1 MKRLG
6 SNDFPAAPRLARW
19 LVALRVPPRERE
31 FVLGDLDEGY
41 ADRLASADIRAARL
55 WYWSQ
60 VLSTL
65 RSSWHIAPAPHH
77 TRRGDG
83 SMTSL
88 WSDLRFVLRSLARAP
103 LFALLVILTLTV
115 GIGATSALFSV
126 VYPVLLAPPPY
137 PESDRLMML
146 SERAA
151 DGGDDGIGW
160 LTFDDTRRETQVFSS
175 MAAMSYW
182 TPTLQSGDDVLS
194 LNGQRVSHTFFK
206 TLGVRPA
213 LGRDFTAEEDRM
225 ETRRVVILS
234 DALWR
239 SHFGADPSI
248 VGRTTL
254 INGTAYLVAGVMPRD
269 FQSLLYPQAE
279 LWGPLGY
286 EPTTESACRSCH
298 HLRVIGRLRPGIS
311 LAGAKEQLDAYFASL
326 KQRYPDQY
334 GAVTARVWTLREEV
348 SGKVR
353 ASLIGLFAAV
363 GLLLLL
369 ACANVA
375 NLFLGRTGERQTEL
389 SVRMAL
395 GAERSRLVR
404 LVSVEAVVL
413 AVIGGLL
420 GVLVAWSG
428 TRLLVAFLQIPP
440 ALATRVSTAAP
451 VLVFALL
458 MTTVSALIGGTLPAL
473 LSLKESVLADIRVG
487 SRSMVGRTRHRLRN
501 GVVVAEVAL
510 AVMLLVG
517 AGLQVRS
524 LQKTLQVTTGFVAQG
539 VETLEVGVIGPR
551 YLPDGAARNY
561 FAQFLERAA
570 AVPGV
575 QAVAISSQ
583 LPLGGGYDA
592 WGVHRQ
598 DKPSEHPETDPDA
611 QRFAVSPQYLD
622 VMRIPVVKGRG
633 FTAADRAGAPYV
645 ILLNRAAV
653 RKIFGGDDPIG
664 VRVRIGGSDTP
675 DRTVVGIVDDVH
687 HLSLERNIE
696 SQMYVPYDQFKNEE
710 SDFMVVAR
718 TSGAPSAAG
727 QALRGVAKSLDPGS
741 VVSKIQSMDDVVDAA
756 MKNRRLASSLI
767 GAFALIA
774 LLLASGGLY
783 GVMSAS
789 VTERGREMGLRTAL
803 GASPTSVVR
812 LVVRRGILLTT
823 VGSAIGAAGVIAAQR
838 LIQQFIFGVT
848 PSDPVTLLAV
858 VLVLTMIALIA
869 CMLPALR
876 ASRVDPAVALRG
888 D

>member
-1 MKRLG
+1 
-6 SNDFPAAPRLARW
+6 
-19 LVALRVPPRERE
+19 
-31 FVLGDLDEGY
+31 
-41 ADRLASADIRAARL
+41 
-55 WYWSQ
+55 
-60 VLSTL
+60 
-65 RSSWHIAPAPHH
+65 
-77 TRRGDG
+77 
-83 SMTSL
+83 MTSL
-88 WSDLRFVLRSLARAP
+88 WSDLRFVLRSLSRSP
-103 LFALLVILTLTV
+103 LFAALVILTLTV

-151 DGGDDGIGW
+151 NGGDDGIGW
-160 LTFDDTRRETQVFSS
+160 MTFDDTRRETKVFSS

-182 TPTLQSGDDVLS
+182 TPTLQAGGDVLS

-213 LGRDFTAEEDRM
+213 LGRDFTPEEDRM

-239 SHFGADPSI
+239 SHFGADPLI
-248 VGRTTL
+248 VGRTT
-254 INGTAYLVAGVMPRD
+254 IMNGTAYLVAGVMPRD
-269 FQSLLYPQAE
+269 FQSLLYPQAQV
-279 LWGPLGY
+279 WGPLGY
-286 EPTTESACRSCH
+286 DPTTDSSCRTCH
-298 HLRVIGRLRPGIS
+298 HLRVVGRLRPGVS
-311 LAGAKEQLDAYFASL
+311 LAGAQEQLDTYFHSL

-334 GAVTARVWTLREEV
+334 GTVGARVWTLQEEV

-353 ASLIGLFAAV
+353 ASLLGLFAAV

-413 AVIGGLL
+413 AVVGGVL
-420 GVLVAWSG
+420 GVLLAWSG

-440 ALATRVSTAAP
+440 TLATRVSTAAP
-451 VLVFALL
+451 VLGFALL

-473 LSLKESVLADIRVG
+473 VSLKDSALADIRVG
-487 SRSMVGRTRHRLRN
+487 TRGVVGRTPRRLRN
-501 GVVVAEVAL
+501 GVVVVEMAL

-524 LQKTLQVTTGFVAQG
+524 LQKTLQVTTGYVATG
-539 VETLEVGVIGPR
+539 VETMAVGVVGPR
-551 YLPDGAARNY
+551 YQQEGSARAY
-561 FAQFLERAA
+561 FSQFLERAG

-575 QAVAISSQ
+575 QAVAISTQ
-583 LPLGGGYDA
+583 LPLGGNFDS

-598 DKPSEHPETDPDA
+598 DKPSANPETDPDA

-622 VMRIPVVKGRG
+622 VMRIPVIKGRG

-645 ILLNRAAV
+645 VLFNQAAV
-653 RKIFGGDDPIG
+653 KKIFGGDDPIG
-664 VRVRIGGSDTP
+664 VRVRIGGLDGP

-696 SQMYVPYDQFKNEE
+696 SQMYLPYDQFKYEE
-710 SDFMVVAR
+710 SDYLVVAR
-718 TSGAPSAAG
+718 TGGDPAAIGPSLKA
-727 QALRGVAKSLDPGS
+727 VAKALDPGS
-741 VVSKIQSMDDVVDAA
+741 VVSKVRTMEEVVDSAT
-756 MKNRRLASSLI
+756 KNRRLASSLI
-767 GAFALIA
+767 GAFAVIA
-774 LLLASGGLY
+774 LLLAIGGLY

-803 GASPTSVVR
+803 GASRTSVVR
-812 LVVRRGILLTT
+812 LVVRRGVLLTS
-823 VGSAIGAAGVIAAQR
+823 VGSAIGAAGIVATQGLMR
-838 LIQQFIFGVT
+838 QFIFGVS
-848 PSDPVTLLAV
+848 PGDPATL
-858 VLVLTMIALIA
+858 VLVVMVLMMIALVA
-869 CMLPALR
+869 CLVPALR

-888 D
+888 E